1 MPTSVTV
8 MAPVKQGRHDLRQ
21 LGLALVVDRDTQL
34 PLAYVLYE
42 GARSDM
48 HTFAAFLKPV
58 RERLHVLT
66 SQSQQL
72 TVSVRPTHLFLR

>member
-1 MPTSVTV
+1 

-21 LGLALVVDRDTQL
+21 LGLALVVDQDTQL

-48 HTFAAFLKPV
+48 HTFRLSKAGMRTAA
-58 RERLHVLT
+58 RTDLT
-66 SQSQQL
+66 AP
-72 TVSVRPTHLFLR
+72 TVDASV